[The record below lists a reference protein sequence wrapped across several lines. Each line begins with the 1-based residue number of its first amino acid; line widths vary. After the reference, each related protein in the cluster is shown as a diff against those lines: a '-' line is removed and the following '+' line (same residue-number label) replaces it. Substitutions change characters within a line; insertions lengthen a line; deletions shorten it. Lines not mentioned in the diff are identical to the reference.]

1 MHKLLHGSMEECGDV
16 WQYLSGLRRPIVLYG
31 MGDGADKIL
40 RVCKRYDI
48 RIADFF
54 ASDDFVR
61 GQCFHDRRVLTFSEI
76 LSKYDDFTVVIG
88 FSTARKEV
96 LERLYFLDS
105 RFDVVVPDV
114 PLYGDEVFT
123 LEYLKEHT
131 EEFTRAYE
139 LLADE
144 QSRLVYRSVLFSKL
158 TGRLFFMQQA
168 ASENSD
174 IQDLLRLRD
183 VRFYADLGAYRG
195 DTVQQ
200 MQRCA
205 PDLSRVWAFE
215 PDEKNYKKLEEF
227 AARQKIE
234 IHTYPLAAWSGS
246 AELYFEAS
254 GNRNAHAVG
263 EESCTGGRRRR
274 ITRIKAG
281 SLDDILQ
288 GERVD
293 FIKYDVEGAEK
304 EAILGSER
312 TLSLWRPRLL
322 VSVYHRVCD
331 LFALPLLIHR
341 ICPTYRLM
349 LRKSMCVP
357 AWEVC
362 LLCENEA
369 KTP

>member
-31 MGDGADKIL
+31 MGDGADKML

-158 TGRLFFMQQA
+158 TGRLFFMRQA
-168 ASENSD
+168 VSENSD

-195 DTVQQ
+195 IPYN
-200 MQRCA
+200 RCSA
-205 PDLSRVWAFE
+205 VRLICHEFGLLSRMKKIIRSWKNLP
-215 PDEKNYKKLEEF
+215 PDKRLKS
-227 AARQKIE
+227 
-234 IHTYPLAAWSGS
+234 IHIRLQHGP
-246 AELYFEAS
+246 
-254 GNRNAHAVG
+254 AV
-263 EESCTGGRRRR
+263 
-274 ITRIKAG
+274 
-281 SLDDILQ
+281 Q
-288 GERVD
+288 N
-293 FIKYDVEGAEK
+293 
-304 EAILGSER
+304 
-312 TLSLWRPRLL
+312 
-322 VSVYHRVCD
+322 
-331 LFALPLLIHR
+331 
-341 ICPTYRLM
+341 
-349 LRKSMCVP
+349 
-357 AWEVC
+357 C
-362 LLCENEA
+362 LLRHPETEMRMRSGKKA
-369 KTP
+369 VRAEEDGGSRE